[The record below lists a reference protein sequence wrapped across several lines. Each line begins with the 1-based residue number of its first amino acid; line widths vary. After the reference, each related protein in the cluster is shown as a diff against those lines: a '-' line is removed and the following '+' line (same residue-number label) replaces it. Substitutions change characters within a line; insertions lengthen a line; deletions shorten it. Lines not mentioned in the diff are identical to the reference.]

1 MSSGIPELLSRVGDE
16 PANAGLLAELASAC
30 VESDDYASLLLG
42 LRKLL
47 PRIPAEAQSE
57 ARLAIAGLFESAAES
72 RPDRHAAT
80 LLVRA
85 AQLRRME
92 DSPAEHEKA
101 ARALVLAWQRCPGAE
116 VLEAAWNALGSP
128 EVDEAPDVL
137 LVARSQVGTADNRR
151 AALAIL
157 TDRHIQAGRVESA
170 RQSLEA
176 LRALAPDDP
185 AILERLDAIDAI
197 DAIAMLDQ
205 PATPL
210 ARQRGTRLV
219 TDTVIAD
226 VDAASAV
233 VERYEAEMAG
243 ASPDLRVILAR
254 RLFRLLRVDLGRPD
268 RAREVLKYSRD
279 GISEEARDALGRADR
294 RSAGREWEAAV
305 ALLDEAARQS
315 EEPRDQVVLLL
326 EAARL
331 LEAEL
336 DDDERAEKM
345 YRRVRVSAPLAA
357 EVLAFYRDWYAGR
370 DEPRRAYATLAQL
383 HGALVGDDLAP
394 ERIRV
399 AGEMAGLAA
408 GELDSREKAIEAWRR
423 ILVDEP
429 FHEEANGELRRLYSE
444 SGRWHALAEHL
455 DAWIRALPDDAI
467 DQKVDLLFELIA
479 LYQAPDRLPMA
490 DMVIATY
497 QRIVA
502 LAPSNERALDDLAVR
517 YEDRQRWGD
526 LIGVLRQKIE
536 LTEDPKELFD
546 LFARIG
552 DLYLERMRS
561 DVEAIPVLEKLLELD
576 PQNVAI
582 LHRLRDIHRRRSDS
596 ARTYET
602 YRQEL
607 ELLEGSARVDVLVE
621 LARIAGQELFL
632 PEQARAYWR
641 QVLELEPAHE
651 AAVAALQEL
660 SVEQED
666 WPGYVRLLETQLESA
681 TTKKKKVEIL
691 QEMGEIL
698 HTRLGE
704 EERALSLFAQI
715 CELSPFNSHARD
727 FLQRAWVARRA
738 WDRLTGLF
746 EPRSDWKGY
755 VALLR
760 DFARKSDDATLQADI
775 HVEVARIE
783 DERLGDAA
791 AAQASLLDAIEAAR
805 HRDDIARKLLA
816 DHGPRLDAPARLRAQ
831 EVIATHS
838 EDAAEREGAWREV
851 AELRGA
857 AGDTPG
863 ALEAWGRTLTLGVQR
878 GDFAALEP
886 FEAAAEVAGTWD
898 DASHILSDAISATDL
913 DATGARIALHRSIGT
928 VLRGRLANPDGAIA
942 HFRRVLQLAP
952 GDPGALDALEE
963 IHLSRH
969 DFDGLEEVLR
979 ARAEHADDPE
989 RARDARRRLGQLY
1002 EDVFLDLERA
1012 AATYQ
1017 DILDQDPNDEEALV
1031 SLRRA
1036 LAADD
1041 AWGELASALEDLCPR
1056 LSDPARRAALQ
1067 FELATLYREQ
1077 ADEPSMAALHLR
1089 DLLDHPD
1096 ADRDKVLAALT
1107 AMFDAGEAPE
1117 AVAPVLEQVYRDAAD
1132 DVGLARVLSVR
1143 ADTSATSDERL
1154 AVADELARLYEDKL
1168 ADPRGAFDARVR
1180 GFRIDPDDRA
1190 LWADLERLAGTAGA
1204 NPELAA
1210 LWRDAVGLDPPNDA
1224 PRPSGSGAR
1233 EALRVRLARL
1243 LREELGED
1251 DEAVALY
1258 EAILDTA
1265 GVGLQYP
1272 EVLEALVVLYRARDD
1287 QEALVRVLLASSDG
1301 ALPGA
1306 ERRQRILDAGDLL
1319 ATTLGRP
1326 EEAATHWERL
1336 ATEDPTDDAV
1346 SERLEGA
1353 YETLERWDDL
1363 SAHLERRAEALTDQ
1377 GKVDRVRLARAFVR
1391 LERLGESAAAVRD
1404 LLALMASPTCGS
1416 DAREVLLDLASADDT
1431 SEPIRQRII
1440 AGLESHFDQVDDG
1453 WGRAALEE
1461 VRANLGPPGEPRAK
1475 VLLQAARLVVPTDQ
1489 VSTIGDKDP
1498 VVARRA
1504 FELAGHALSEAP
1516 DNARAL
1522 ELLDH
1527 LVGPLGLWAV
1537 YATLCDE
1544 ASARTDN
1551 AAARS
1556 QLIKRVA
1563 VTSETR
1569 LGDDER
1575 AIKAWE
1581 ALRVDHGPVERD
1593 ALEALDQLY
1602 QRIGRAA
1609 LRIGVLRRRAE
1620 IETVPAK
1627 RLAYFK
1633 EASILLDEAGQADQ
1647 AIAFLRRI
1655 VEETRG
1661 VGDPALHTERAEALD
1676 RLDAM
1681 LEAQARHGERVEL
1694 LVASAQTSG
1703 EDAAL
1708 AESYLR
1714 RAAAL
1719 AETEL
1724 RDPDEAVRILEL
1736 LRAGSPEDPETLD
1749 ALDRLHQA
1757 AGRWDDKAALVE
1769 VRHAIAARAG
1779 DADRERILL
1788 FTLGQIRENRLAD
1801 LPGAIEAYAQALAD
1815 APTFPPA
1822 IAALTAH
1829 TRAEDGHASARAVL
1843 ATAHRASDNAKSLA
1857 GVLQQTLEA
1866 GDAGADRV
1874 GLHLEL
1880 ARLMLGP
1887 LQSPAEAFAHAGRA
1901 LAGASSGEA
1910 SEEARQ
1916 LAVESAVAADRVD
1929 EAVLLL
1935 LDAARRSG
1943 SVSARVRGL
1952 ESAIMLLRKHGVAD
1966 ASLALLWQTIVSLQ
1980 PSHPDALDALE
1991 SLARGDGKAQD
2002 LVAVLRLREEVTLD
2016 RGARHDLRMEMA
2028 RLLAG
2033 LPGRER
2039 EAVATYE
2046 TILVEAPRDSDAF
2059 NELAALFRR
2068 LGAHG
2073 ELGDLLEQIIDGAA
2087 AGDETR
2093 AARRELAE
2101 LARQELN
2108 DAPRAVALFR
2118 ELLSESGE
2126 DSESVA
2132 ALEALWGEGRERGA
2146 IFEALEPFYERTE
2159 AWERLVALY
2168 RGTLESEGD
2177 TRLQVECLA
2186 KVARIQEQHLGDP
2199 EGAYESLKALVLR
2212 IEDPEETLDALEAL
2226 AERLGVFPDL
2236 AALHSRMVAE
2246 GLASPTQIARYA
2258 RLALRHL
2265 DDPTTAITHYKLA
2278 LERRPELADARAEL
2292 LGLLEAREAWPELAD
2307 WLEASGHH
2315 ALDAQDKRDYFLRA
2329 ADVSAKQLDAPD
2341 RAAGLLEQALEL
2353 SPTDADLATRI
2364 ADLWSS
2370 LGRQDALQTHLRSWI
2385 ERSDPATVGPFR
2397 LRLAESLFREAESAA
2412 EAVADVRA
2420 ALSVLVAPEDA
2431 ELLLANFLAAPT
2443 HEGPAWKAS
2452 VDSAAVLLEASLD
2465 DRTTDA
2471 LRATIAEA
2479 RFRVLDPSADRR
2491 AALLE
2496 LARAHD
2502 AANDGDAAFER
2513 LAQAAHESPGDLET
2527 EAQLEDLA
2535 RRRDLWP
2542 RLADRYESWLAGALS
2557 PALEQKYIHKVAHIH
2572 DSVLGDDEAAAPWY
2586 ERLLAKQPGNTDALS
2601 MLARYHAERDRPS
2614 DEARVLTL
2622 WIEAE
2627 RAPDALSAH
2636 RRRLAI
2642 LLMDA
2647 LDDPAGAIKLLL
2659 ANLPASARD
2668 SDLRGRLQRLLGEAH
2683 RFDDLGRVLE
2693 LALEDEALSEE
2704 DRIDLLARRAQTA
2717 EVHTGDLDAARD
2729 AALAILALKPEHAFA
2744 LTTLDRVERRREDFP
2759 AVDAVLKRRIDAA
2772 SSDSMR
2778 AQLLVERAEV
2788 AAAHLDAPEAALA
2801 HLIAASEIEGP
2812 GAGSEALRHG
2822 FEALLRPASTRL
2834 AAARKLEPRYEAIED
2849 WPGLA
2854 SVLAMQQ
2861 ASVDTDDAREAL
2873 ARRTAEVMSVRIGD
2887 AAAALRVLLAAFEK
2901 LGGAAGLRPDIEAA
2915 AAASGSFAQVAVAA
2929 RRVMAAQPELGVVR
2943 DLGLWVG
2950 AIERD
2955 RLADPRSAT
2964 ESFEKVLSVDELNHE
2979 AMEALDGLYRELNAT
2994 DELRN
2999 LLDRRLTI
3007 VRDEDRPKILE
3018 ELARL
3023 AAQSEGP
3030 AAALRWWRDLLWS
3043 RPNHAAARQSVEA
3056 MLDDATT
3063 SREAIEVLEPLYR
3076 KDSDWPALAAIYERQ
3091 LAVTEAGAE
3100 ATRLHTQ
3107 LADLYELRLDNGAQ
3121 AFDHLAAAFRAQ
3133 PEDATSLRRLEQLA
3147 NAGSRWSD
3155 LAETLEGTLPQLD
3168 DRTRRTDILL
3178 HAAQI
3183 RELKTKQP
3191 ELAIASLRQAL
3202 NEQPDHR
3209 AALMGLRRLHRAAG
3223 EERDLA
3229 EVTAALARLTPGGE
3243 QHAALWSEVFSL
3255 ATRLGDDDLRVE
3267 AARAKAEGTDGSID
3281 ELAEVYEG
3289 AGHFDAL
3296 AELLAERA
3304 EAADTAA
3311 ERAAL
3316 RIRLGTLRALHLE
3329 DPDGAADAFADALEQ
3344 DPDSSEAFTALDRIY
3359 RARHDWG
3366 SLFGLLVRRAERLGE
3381 TAEAGAL
3388 WAEIG
3393 GIAEE
3398 RLDNQAEAIRTYE
3411 RALERGSG
3419 RARDALIRIFR
3430 VRQRHE
3436 ELAALLI
3443 AKARDTEPPE
3453 SLDLMAEA
3461 AELTVGPL
3469 GRPDDAQALLD
3480 EATAL
3485 APEHLGLRHALASLH
3500 ASQGRYAEAAALLDG
3515 LLPDLRGPAKV
3526 KALLEL
3532 GRLYREHLERPHDAA
3547 KAMLAARDLAPDDAG
3562 LTVVLRELL
3571 EQTGS
3576 WEDLRDLLQAEF
3588 EAATSPNDRCD
3599 RALALAR
3606 LHQEHL
3612 GDAEGFATWIAR
3624 AEEARRDSPEV
3635 AEALIAWHTERGE
3648 WPAVAARLEWLVNY
3662 LQGKKLLS
3670 DLPRRAY
3677 ELGGLFERLDEPD
3690 KALEYY
3696 KIALQADGTYL
3707 PNLIAF
3713 GRLLIARGSWD
3724 RALRVHQNLLMQ
3736 RQKIEDAEA
3745 RSGVLYHL
3753 ALACHELKQ
3762 DAQSKQYIKRLLAEA
3777 PGHAEGLALQARL
3790 QG

>member
-1 MSSGIPELLSRVGDE
+1 MSSGIPELLSRVGDDS
-16 PANAGLLAELASAC
+16 ANDGLLAELAAAC
-30 VESDDYASLLLG
+30 VETDDYKSLLLG

-47 PRIPAEAQSE
+47 ARSTPEDQAA
-57 ARLAIAGLFESAAES
+57 ARLTVAGLLEGAADT
-72 RPDRHAAT
+72 RPERHAAS

-85 AQLRRME
+85 AQLRLADE
-92 DSPAEHEKA
+92 SLAEREQA
-101 ARALVLAWQRCPGAE
+101 ARDLVRAWQLCPGPE
-116 VLEAAWNALGSP
+116 VLETAWNALGSP
-128 EVDEAPDVL
+128 EVEHAPDAL
-137 LVARSQVGTADNRR
+137 FEARAQVGTPENRR
-151 AALAIL
+151 AALSIL
-157 TDRHIQAGRVESA
+157 TDRHIQAGRVEPA
-170 RQSLEA
+170 RRHLEA
-176 LRALAPDDP
+176 LRELAPDDP
-185 AILERLDAIDAI
+185 AIAQRLEALE
-197 DAIAMLDQ
+197 LLTG

-210 ARQRGTRLV
+210 ARKRGTRLA

-243 ASPDLRVILAR
+243 ASQDLRVILAR
-254 RLFRLLRVDLGRPD
+254 RLFRILRVDLGRPD
-268 RAREVLKYSRD
+268 RAREVLKYSRE
-279 GISEEARDALGRADR
+279 GISEAARDVLARADR
-294 RSAGREWEAAV
+294 RSAGREWEGAV

-345 YRRVRVSAPLAA
+345 YRRVRVSAPLSA

-408 GELDSREKAIEAWRR
+408 GDLESREKAMEAWRR

-429 FHEEANGELRRLYSE
+429 YHDEANAELRRLYTE

-455 DAWIRALPDDAI
+455 DAWIRALPDDAVE
-467 DQKVDLLFELIA
+467 QKVDLLFELIA
-479 LYQAPDRLPMA
+479 LYQAPDRLPMD

-497 QRIVA
+497 QRIVT

-536 LTEDPKELFD
+536 LTEDPKELFA

-561 DVEAIPVLEKLLELD
+561 DAEAIPVLEKLLELD

-607 ELLEGSARVDVLVE
+607 ELLTGAERVDVLVE
-621 LARIAGQELFL
+621 LARIASDELFL
-632 PEQARAYWR
+632 PEEARTYWR

-704 EERALSLFAQI
+704 EERALALFAQI

-775 HVEVARIE
+775 HVEIAKVEA
-783 DERLGDAA
+783 ERLGDAA
-791 AAQASLLDAIEAAR
+791 TAQASLLDAIEAAR

-816 DHGPRLDAPARLRAQ
+816 EHGARLDSPARLRAQ

-838 EDAAEREGAWREV
+838 EDEVEREAAWRDV
-851 AELRGA
+851 ATLRGA
-857 AGDTPG
+857 AGDDAG
-863 ALEAWGRTLTLGVQR
+863 ALEAWGHALLLEVQR
-878 GDFAALEP
+878 GESATLPA
-886 FEAAAEVAGTWD
+886 FEAAAEKAGAWD
-898 DASHILSDAISATDL
+898 DAARLLSDAISASPEHSTD
-913 DATGARIALHRSIGT
+913 TRIALHRSIGG
-928 VLRGRLANPDGAIA
+928 VLRGRLANPEGAIA

-952 GDPGALDALEE
+952 GEPSALDALEE

-969 DFDGLEEVLR
+969 DFEGLEEVLR
-979 ARAEHADDPE
+979 ARAEHAEDAE
-989 RARDARRRLGQLY
+989 RGRAARRRLGQLY

-1017 DILDQDPNDEEALV
+1017 DILDQDPDDEEALA

-1036 LAADD
+1036 LSTDE
-1041 AWGELASALEDLCPR
+1041 AWGELASALEDLGPR
-1056 LSDPARRAALQ
+1056 LTEPSRRAALQ
-1067 FELATLYREQ
+1067 FELATLYRQQ

-1089 DLLDHPD
+1089 DLLEHPD
-1096 ADRDKVLAALT
+1096 ADRDAVLEMLT
-1107 AMFDAGEAPE
+1107 GMFDAGEAPE
-1117 AVAPVLEQVYRDAAD
+1117 AVAPVLEQVYRDAGD
-1132 DVGLARVLSVR
+1132 DAGLARVLAVR
-1143 ADTSATSDERL
+1143 ADTSPTSDERL
-1154 AVADELARLYEDKL
+1154 AIADELARLCEEKL

-1180 GFRIDPDDRA
+1180 CFRIDPDDRA
-1190 LWADLERLAGTAGA
+1190 IWAELERLAKEAGA
-1204 NPELAA
+1204 QAELAA
-1210 LWRDAVGLDPPNDA
+1210 LWRDAVGLQPPADA

-1233 EALRVRLARL
+1233 EALRIQLARL
-1243 LREELGED
+1243 LRDDLGGD
-1251 DEAVALY
+1251 DEAVTLY
-1258 EAILDTA
+1258 EAILDA
-1265 GVGLQYP
+1265 PGAGLQHP

-1301 ALPGA
+1301 VLPGA

-1319 ATTLGRP
+1319 ATALGRP
-1326 EEAATHWERL
+1326 AEAAEHWERL
-1336 ATEDPTDDAV
+1336 ATEDPTDDEV
-1346 SERLEGA
+1346 SERLESA
-1353 YETLERWDDL
+1353 YETLEQWEDL
-1363 SAHLERRAEALTDQ
+1363 SAHLERRAEALTDAA
-1377 GKVDRVRLARAFVR
+1377 KVDRVRLARAFVR
-1391 LERLGESAAAVRD
+1391 LERLGESEAAVRD
-1404 LLALMASPTCGS
+1404 LLALVASATCGS
-1416 DAREVLLDLASADDT
+1416 DAREVLLDLAAADDT

-1461 VRANLGPPGEPRAK
+1461 VRATLGPPGEPRAK
-1475 VLLQAARLVVPTDQ
+1475 VLLQAARLVVATDE
-1489 VSTIGDKDP
+1489 VPTIGDRDP

-1504 FELAGHALSEAP
+1504 FELAGRALGEAP
-1516 DNARAL
+1516 DNSKAL

-1527 LVGPLGLWAV
+1527 LVGALDLWSA
-1537 YATLCDE
+1537 YASLCDE
-1544 ASARTDN
+1544 AASRTDN
-1551 AAARS
+1551 AEARS

-1581 ALRVDHGPVERD
+1581 ALRVDHGPVERE

-1602 QRIGRAA
+1602 QRVGRAA

-1620 IETVPAK
+1620 IEAIPAK

-1647 AIAFLRRI
+1647 AVAFLRRI

-1661 VGDPALHTERAEALD
+1661 TSDPALRAERVEAIE
-1676 RLDAM
+1676 RLEEM
-1681 LEAQARHGERVEL
+1681 LAAQARHGERVEL
-1694 LVASAQTSG
+1694 LVASGQTSG
-1703 EDAAL
+1703 EVEATAID
-1708 AESYLR
+1708 YLR

-1719 AETEL
+1719 SESEL

-1736 LRAGSPEDPETLD
+1736 LRAIAPEDSEALD

-1757 AGRWDDKAALVE
+1757 AGRWDEKAALVE
-1769 VRHAIAARAG
+1769 VRLGIAAAAG
-1779 DADRERILL
+1779 DTDRERILL
-1788 FTLGQIRENRLAD
+1788 FTLGQIRENRLSD
-1801 LPGAIEAYAQALAD
+1801 LPGAIEAYAQSLAG

-1822 IAALTAH
+1822 IAALTALS
-1829 TRAEDGHASARAVL
+1829 RPDDGHAAARAAL
-1843 ATAHRASDNAKSLA
+1843 AAAHRESESAKPLA
-1857 GVLQQTLEA
+1857 VVLQQILEA
-1866 GDAGADRV
+1866 GDSGADRIA
-1874 GLHLEL
+1874 LHLEL

-1887 LQSPAEAFAHAGRA
+1887 LSSPGEAFAHAGRA
-1901 LAGASSGEA
+1901 LAGSSGGEA
-1910 SEEARQ
+1910 ADEARQ
-1916 LAVESAVAADRVD
+1916 LAVRSAILAERVD

-1935 LDAARRSG
+1935 LEAARRSG

-1952 ESAIMLLRKHGVAD
+1952 ETAIALLREHGVAEPT
-1966 ASLALLWQTIVSLQ
+1966 LAILWQTIAGLQ
-1980 PSHPDALDALE
+1980 PSHSDALDALE
-1991 SLARGDGKAQD
+1991 TLARASGKSED
-2002 LVAVLRLREEVTLD
+2002 LVAVLRLREEITLD
-2016 RGARHDLRMEMA
+2016 RGARRDLRLEMA

-2033 LPGRER
+2033 MPGRER
-2039 EAVATYE
+2039 EAVASYE
-2046 TILVEAPRDSDAF
+2046 TILADGPRDQEALDD
-2059 NELAALFRR
+2059 LAALFRR
-2068 LGAHG
+2068 LGAHQ
-2073 ELGDLLEQIIDGAA
+2073 ELGDLLEQFIGGAA
-2087 AGDETR
+2087 PGEDTR

-2101 LARQELN
+2101 LARRVLD
-2108 DAPRAVALFR
+2108 DAPRAVALQR
-2118 ELLSESGE
+2118 ELLAESPDDTDAVE
-2126 DSESVA
+2126 
-2132 ALEALWGEGRERGA
+2132 ALEAMWGEGSERA
-2146 IFEALEPFYERTE
+2146 SIFEALEPFYERTE

-2168 RGTLESEGD
+2168 RGTLEADGD

-2186 KVARIQEQHLGDP
+2186 KVARIQELHLGDP

-2226 AERLGVFPDL
+2226 AERLDVFPDL
-2236 AALHSRMVAE
+2236 AALYDRMIAE
-2246 GLASPTQIARYA
+2246 GLASPSQIARHA
-2258 RLALRHL
+2258 RLSVRHL
-2265 DDPTTAITHYKLA
+2265 DDPAAGIAHYILA
-2278 LERRPELADARAEL
+2278 LERQPDLADARAEL
-2292 LGLLEAREAWPELAD
+2292 LELLESREAWPELVD
-2307 WLEASGHH
+2307 WLEASAVE
-2315 ALDAQDKRDYFLRA
+2315 ALDAQEKHGYFLRA
-2329 ADVSAKQLDAPD
+2329 ADISAKRLDAPD
-2341 RAAGLLEQALEL
+2341 RAASLLEQALEL
-2353 SPTDADLATRI
+2353 SPTDAELAARI
-2364 ADLWSS
+2364 ADLWTD
-2370 LGRQDALQTHLRSWI
+2370 LGRQDALRAHLRSWI

-2397 LRLAESLFREAESAA
+2397 LRLAESLFSEAETAS

-2420 ALSVLVAPEDA
+2420 ALSVLAAPEDA
-2431 ELLLANFLAAPT
+2431 ELLLVHFLAAPE
-2443 HEGPAWKAS
+2443 HQGPAWKNA
-2452 VDSAAVLLEASLD
+2452 VDSAAILLEASLD
-2465 DRTTDA
+2465 ERSTDA
-2471 LRATIAEA
+2471 LRAIIAEA

-2491 AALLE
+2491 TALLE
-2496 LARAHD
+2496 LARIHD
-2502 AANDGDAAFER
+2502 AAGDVDAAFER
-2513 LAQAAHESPGDLET
+2513 HAQAAHESPKDTQAES
-2527 EAQLEDLA
+2527 ELEDFA

-2542 RLADRYESWLAGALS
+2542 RLAERYEAWLGESLPS
-2557 PALEQKYIHKVAHIH
+2557 ALEQRYLHKVAHIH
-2572 DSVLGDDEAAAPWY
+2572 DAVLGDDDAAAPWY
-2586 ERLLAKQPGNTDALS
+2586 ERLLSKQPGNIDALS
-2601 MLARYHAERDRPS
+2601 MLSRYHAENERPAE
-2614 DEARVLTL
+2614 EAHVLTL
-2622 WIEAE
+2622 WLEAE
-2627 RAPDALSAH
+2627 KAPEALSAH

-2642 LLMDA
+2642 LRMDA
-2647 LDDPAGAIKLLL
+2647 LNEPAGAIKLLL
-2659 ANLPASARD
+2659 AELPGSARD
-2668 SDLRGRLQRLLGEAH
+2668 PDLRDRLQRLLGEAH
-2683 RFDDLGRVLE
+2683 RFDELANVLAV
-2693 LALEDEALSEE
+2693 ALEDPSLTE
-2704 DRIDLLARRAQTA
+2704 DARVDLLARRAQTA
-2717 EVHTGDLDAARD
+2717 EVHTGDLEVARD
-2729 AALAILALKPEHAFA
+2729 AATAILALRPAHAFA
-2744 LTTLDRVERRREDFP
+2744 LTTLDRVQRRREDYP
-2759 AVDAVLKRRIDAA
+2759 AVDAVLKQRIDAA
-2772 SSDSMR
+2772 KDDAAR
-2778 AQLLVERAEV
+2778 AQLLIERAEV
-2788 AAAHLDAPEAALA
+2788 AVAHLDAPEAALSY
-2801 HLIAASEIEGP
+2801 LSAASELEGA
-2812 GAGSEALRHG
+2812 GTGSEALRQG
-2822 FEALLRPASTRL
+2822 FESLLRPASTRV
-2834 AAARKLEPRYEAIED
+2834 AAARALEPRYEAVGD

-2861 ASVDTDDAREAL
+2861 SALEDVPAREAL
-2873 ARRTAEVMSVRIGD
+2873 ARRTAEVMRERIGD
-2887 AAAALRVLLAAFEK
+2887 QAAALRVLLNAFEK
-2901 LGGAAGLRPDIEAA
+2901 LGGSAALRPDIEAA
-2915 AAASGSFAQVAVAA
+2915 AAAGGSFAQVAEAA
-2929 RRVMAAQPELGVVR
+2929 RRVMAAQPEPGLVR

-2950 AIERD
+2950 GIERD
-2955 RLADPRSAT
+2955 RLSDPRAAT
-2964 ESFEKVLSVDELNHE
+2964 ESFEKVLSSDELNHE
-2979 AMEALDGLYRELNAT
+2979 AMEALDALYRQLNAT
-2994 DELRN
+2994 DQLRT

-3007 VRDEDRPKILE
+3007 VRDEDRPRILE
-3018 ELARL
+3018 ELAEL
-3023 AAQSEGP
+3023 AARSEGP

-3043 RPNHAAARQSVEA
+3043 RPEHAVARSSVEA
-3056 MLDDATT
+3056 MLDDPITA
-3063 SREAIEVLEPLYR
+3063 RDAIEVLEPLYR
-3076 KDSDWPALAAIYERQ
+3076 KESDWSALAAVYERQ
-3091 LAVTEAGAE
+3091 LAVTEPGPD

-3107 LADLYELRLDNGAQ
+3107 LADLYENRLDSAEF

-3133 PEDATSLRRLEQLA
+3133 PEDGGFLRRLEHVA
-3147 NAGSRWSD
+3147 NSAGRWPD
-3155 LAETLEGTLPQLD
+3155 LAETLERVLPQLE
-3168 DRTRRTDILL
+3168 DRPRRTDLLL

-3183 RELKTKQP
+3183 RELKTQQP
-3191 ELAIASLRQAL
+3191 ELAIASLRQVLA
-3202 NEQPDHR
+3202 EQPDHR
-3209 AALMGLRRLHRAAG
+3209 AALMGLRRLHRSAG
-3223 EERDLA
+3223 DERELA
-3229 EVTAALARLTPGGE
+3229 DVTAALARLTPGGE
-3243 QHAALWSEVFSL
+3243 QRAALWSEVFSL
-3255 ATRLGDDDLRVE
+3255 ATRLQDDDLRVE
-3267 AARAKAEGTDGSID
+3267 AARAKAAGADGSIE
-3281 ELAEVYEG
+3281 ELAEVYED

-3296 AELLAERA
+3296 ADLLAERA
-3304 EAADTAA
+3304 EAAESPA

-3344 DPDSSEAFTALDRIY
+3344 DPGSDEAFTALDRIY
-3359 RARHDWG
+3359 RARNDWG

-3381 TAEAGAL
+3381 EPAAGAL

-3393 GIAEE
+3393 GLAEE
-3398 RLDNQAEAIRTYE
+3398 RLDNPTEAVRAYE
-3411 RALERGSG
+3411 RALDRGSE
-3419 RARDALIRIFR
+3419 RARDELIRIFR
-3430 VRQRHE
+3430 MRQRHE
-3436 ELAALLI
+3436 ELAPLLI
-3443 AKARDTEPPE
+3443 AKAAESKPPQ
-3453 SLDLMAEA
+3453 SLDLIAEA
-3461 AELTVGPL
+3461 AELTIGPL
-3469 GRPDDAQALLD
+3469 GRPADAEALLD
-3480 EATAL
+3480 EAA
-3485 APEHLGLRHALASLH
+3485 AKHPEHIGVRHALASLRGG
-3500 ASQGRYAEAAALLDG
+3500 QGRHEEAATLLDG
-3515 LLPDLRGPAKV
+3515 LLPDLEGPAKV

-3576 WEDLRDLLQAEF
+3576 WEELRDLLEQEF
-3588 EAATSPNDRCD
+3588 GTATSPSERCD

-3612 GDAEGFATWIAR
+3612 GDAKGFETWIAK

-3635 AEALIAWHTERGE
+3635 AEALIAWHTSRGE
-3648 WPAVAARLEWLVNY
+3648 WPQVAARLEWVVNY

-3713 GRLLIARGSWD
+3713 GRLLIARESWD

-3736 RQKIEDAEA
+3736 RQKIEDPATRA
-3745 RSGVLYHL
+3745 GVLYNL
-3753 ALACHELKQ
+3753 ALACHQLKQ
-3762 DAQSKQYIKRLLAEA
+3762 DAQAKQYIKRLLAEV
-3777 PGHAEGLALQARL
+3777 PDHEEGLSLQARL
-3790 QG
+3790 QS

>member
-1 MSSGIPELLSRVGDE
+1 MSSGIPELLSRVGDD
-16 PANAGLLAELASAC
+16 PADDGLLAELASAC
-30 VESDDYASLLLG
+30 VEADDYASLLLG
-42 LRKLL
+42 LRKML
-47 PRIPAEAQSE
+47 PHAPAAARAE
-57 ARLAIAGLFESAAES
+57 ARLTVAGLFESAAES

-85 AQLRRME
+85 AQLRLLD
-92 DSPAEHEKA
+92 DSPSEREKA
-101 ARALVLAWQRCPGAE
+101 ARALVLAWQRCPGPA
-116 VLEAAWNALGSP
+116 VLEVAWNALGSP
-128 EVDEAPDVL
+128 EVEDAPDAL
-137 LVARSQVGTADNRR
+137 FVARSQVGTSDNRR

-170 RQSLEA
+170 RQTLEE
-176 LRALAPDDP
+176 LRLLAPSDP
-185 AILERLDAIDAI
+185 AILERIAAIER
-197 DAIAMLDQ
+197 LSG
-205 PATPL
+205 PATPPS
-210 ARQRGTRLV
+210 RKRGTRLA

-254 RLFRLLRVDLGRPD
+254 RLFRILKVDLGRLD
-268 RAREVLKYSRD
+268 RAREVLKYSRE
-279 GISEEARDALGRADR
+279 GISDEARDVLARADR

-305 ALLDEAARQS
+305 ALLDEAARRS
-315 EEPRDQVVLLL
+315 EEPRDQVVMLL

-345 YRRVRVSAPLAA
+345 YRRVRVSAPLAV

-383 HGALVGDDLAP
+383 HGALVADDLAP

-455 DAWIRALPDDAI
+455 DAWVRALPDDAI

-479 LYQAPDRLPMA
+479 LYQAPDRLPMD

-561 DVEAIPVLEKLLELD
+561 DAEAIPVLERLLELD

-602 YRQEL
+602 YRHEL
-607 ELLEGSARVDVLVE
+607 ELLEGPARVDVLVE

-641 QVLELEPAHE
+641 QVLELEPTHD

-755 VALLR
+755 LALLR

-775 HVEVARIE
+775 YVEIARVE
-783 DERLGDAA
+783 SEQMGDAA
-791 AAQASLLDAIEAAR
+791 TAQASLLDAIEAAR

-816 DHGPRLDAPARLRAQ
+816 EHGPRLDAPARLRAQ

-838 EDAAEREGAWREV
+838 DDEAEREGAWRDV
-851 AELRGA
+851 AELRGD
-857 AGDTPG
+857 AGDAAG
-863 ALEAWGRTLTLGVQR
+863 ALEAWGHTLTLEVRR
-878 GDFAALEP
+878 GDFTALAP
-886 FEAAAEVAGTWD
+886 FEAAAEAAGTWD
-898 DASHILSDAISATDL
+898 AASHILSDAISAID
-913 DATGARIALHRSIGT
+913 DDSSEARIALHRSIGA
-928 VLRGRLANPDGAIA
+928 VLRGRLANSDGAIA

-989 RARDARRRLGQLY
+989 RGRDARRRLGQLY

-1017 DILDQDPNDEEALV
+1017 DILDQDPDDEEALV

-1036 LAADD
+1036 LTADE

-1067 FELATLYREQ
+1067 FELASLYREQ
-1077 ADEPSMAALHLR
+1077 AGEPSMAALHLR

-1096 ADRDKVLAALT
+1096 ADRDAVIAALV
-1107 AMFDAGEAPE
+1107 AMFEGGEAPE
-1117 AVAPVLEQVYRDAAD
+1117 AVAPALEQVYRDAAD
-1132 DVGLARVLSVR
+1132 DAGLARVLSVR
-1143 ADTSATSDERL
+1143 ADTSPTSDERL

-1180 GFRIDPDDRA
+1180 SFRIDPDDRA
-1190 LWADLERLAGTAGA
+1190 LWAELERLAGTAGA
-1204 NPELAA
+1204 GSELAA
-1210 LWRDAVGLDPPNDA
+1210 LWRDAVGLQPPSDA

-1233 EALRVRLARL
+1233 EALRIRLARL
-1243 LREELGED
+1243 LREELAGD

-1265 GVGLQYP
+1265 GAGVQYP

-1301 ALPGA
+1301 VLPGA

-1326 EEAATHWERL
+1326 GEAATQWERL
-1336 ATEDPTDDAV
+1336 ATEDPTDDEV
-1346 SERLEGA
+1346 SERLQDA
-1353 YETLERWDDL
+1353 YELLERWDDL
-1363 SAHLERRAEALTDQ
+1363 SAHLARRAEALTDDA
-1377 GKVDRVRLARAFVR
+1377 KVDRVRLARAFVR
-1391 LERLGESAAAVRD
+1391 LERLGESEAAVRD
-1404 LLALMASPTCGS
+1404 LLALMTSPTCGS
-1416 DAREVLLDLASADDT
+1416 DAREVLLDLTTADET
-1431 SEPIRQRII
+1431 SEPIRQRIL

-1461 VRANLGPPGEPRAK
+1461 VRATLGPPGEPRAK
-1475 VLLQAARLVVPTDQ
+1475 VLLQAASLVVPTDQ
-1489 VSTIGDKDP
+1489 VPTIGDKDP

-1504 FELAGHALSEAP
+1504 FELAGRALAEAP

-1527 LVGPLGLWAV
+1527 LVGPLDLWAV
-1537 YATLCDE
+1537 YATLCDD

-1563 VTSETR
+1563 VTAETR

-1575 AIKAWE
+1575 AITAWE

-1602 QRIGRAA
+1602 QRMGRAA

-1620 IETVPAK
+1620 IEAVPAK

-1633 EASILLDEAGQADQ
+1633 EASVLLDEAGQADQ

-1661 VGDPALHTERAEALD
+1661 TSEPALRAERAEALE

-1694 LVASAQTSG
+1694 LVATGQTSG
-1703 EDAAL
+1703 EDPAL
-1708 AESYLR
+1708 VAGYLR
-1714 RAAAL
+1714 HAAAL

-1736 LRAGSPEDPETLD
+1736 LRADSPGDPETLD
-1749 ALDRLHQA
+1749 ALERLHQA
-1757 AGRWDDKAALVE
+1757 AGRWDEKAAIVE
-1769 VRHAIAARAG
+1769 MRRAMAARAG
-1779 DADRERILL
+1779 DADRERTLL
-1788 FTLGQIRENRLAD
+1788 FTLGQLRENRLGD
-1801 LPGAIEAYAQALAD
+1801 LPGAIEAYAQALTG
-1815 APTFPPA
+1815 APGFPPA
-1822 IAALTAH
+1822 IAALTALA
-1829 TRAEDGHASARAVL
+1829 RAEDGHASARAAL
-1843 ATAHRASDNAKSLA
+1843 ATAHRASVSAKPLA
-1857 GVLQQTLEA
+1857 TVLQQTLEA

-1880 ARLMLGP
+1880 ARLMLEP
-1887 LQSPAEAFAHAGRA
+1887 LQDPAEALAHAGRA
-1901 LAGASSGEA
+1901 LAGASSGA
-1910 SEEARQ
+1910 AADEARR
-1916 LAVESAVAADRVD
+1916 LAVESAVAAERVE
-1929 EAVLLL
+1929 EAVMLL
-1935 LDAARRSG
+1935 LDSARRSG

-1952 ESAIMLLRKHGVAD
+1952 ESAIALLREHGVAD
-1966 ASLALLWQTIVSLQ
+1966 ASLALLWQTIASLQ
-1980 PSHPDALDALE
+1980 PSHEAALDALE
-1991 SLARGDGKAQD
+1991 SLARDAGKPQD
-2002 LVAVLRLREEVTLD
+2002 LVAVLQLREDVTLD
-2016 RGARHDLRMEMA
+2016 RDARRELRMEMA

-2046 TILVEAPRDSDAF
+2046 TVLAEAPRDAAAF

-2068 LGAHG
+2068 LHAHR
-2073 ELGDLLEQIIDGAA
+2073 ELGDLLEQFIDGAA
-2087 AGDETR
+2087 AGEDTVP
-2093 AARRELAE
+2093 ARRELAH
-2101 LARQELN
+2101 LARGVLD
-2108 DAPRAVALFR
+2108 DAPRAVALYR
-2118 ELLSESGE
+2118 ELLAESAE
-2126 DSESVA
+2126 DSEAVE
-2132 ALEALWGEGRERGA
+2132 ALEAMWGEGRERLA
-2146 IFEALEPFYERTE
+2146 IFEALEPFYEGTD

-2212 IEDPEETLDALEAL
+2212 IEDPEETLDALAAL
-2226 AERLGVFPDL
+2226 AERLDVFADL
-2236 AALHSRMVAE
+2236 GALHRRMIAE
-2246 GLASPTQIARYA
+2246 GLASPNQIARYA
-2258 RLALRHL
+2258 RLALQHL
-2265 DDPTTAITHYKLA
+2265 DDPAAAIAHYTLA

-2292 LGLLEAREAWPELAD
+2292 LELLEAREAWPELVD
-2307 WLEASGHH
+2307 WLDASAHH
-2315 ALDAQDKRDYFLRA
+2315 ALDAQQKRDYLLRA
-2329 ADVSAKQLDAPD
+2329 ADISAKLLDAPD

-2353 SPTDADLATRI
+2353 SPTDAQLATQI

-2370 LGRQDALQTHLRSWI
+2370 LGRQDALRAHLRAWI

-2397 LRLAESLFREAESAA
+2397 LRLAESLFRDAETAA

-2420 ALSVLVAPEDA
+2420 ALSVMAAPEDA
-2431 ELLLANFLAAPT
+2431 ELLLVNFLAAPA
-2443 HEGPAWKAS
+2443 HEGPAWKAG

-2465 DRTTDA
+2465 ERATDR

-2496 LARAHD
+2496 LARTHD
-2502 AANDGDAAFER
+2502 AANDVDAAFER
-2513 LAQAAHESPGDLET
+2513 LAQAAHESPGDSET
-2527 EAQLEDLA
+2527 EALLEDLA

-2542 RLADRYESWLAGALS
+2542 RLADRYESWLGDALK
-2557 PALEQKYIHKVAHIH
+2557 PALEQKYIHKIAHIH
-2572 DSVLGDDEAAAPWY
+2572 DTVLGDDDAAAPWY
-2586 ERLLAKQPGNTDALS
+2586 ERLLAKQPGNIDALS
-2601 MLARYHAERDRPS
+2601 MLARYHAENERPS
-2614 DEARVLTL
+2614 DEARVLIL

-2627 RAPDALSAH
+2627 KAPDALSAH

-2642 LLMDA
+2642 LRMDA
-2647 LDDPAGAIKLLL
+2647 LGEPAGAIKLLL
-2659 ANLPASARD
+2659 ADLPASARD
-2668 SDLRGRLQRLLGEAH
+2668 PDLRSRLQRLLGEAH
-2683 RFDDLGRVLE
+2683 RFDDLSRVLA
-2693 LALEDEALSEE
+2693 LALEDDSLTAET
-2704 DRIDLLARRAQTA
+2704 RIDLLARRAQTA
-2717 EVHTGDLDAARD
+2717 EVHTGDLEAARD
-2729 AALAILALKPEHAFA
+2729 AARAILALQPDHAFA
-2744 LTTLDRVERRREDFP
+2744 LTTLERVERRREDFP
-2759 AVDAVLKRRIDAA
+2759 AVDAVLKQRIDAA
-2772 SSDSMR
+2772 PSDSMR
-2778 AQLLVERAEV
+2778 ARLLIERAELAV
-2788 AAAHLDAPEAALA
+2788 AHLDAPEAALSY
-2801 HLIAASEIEGP
+2801 LNIASELEGP
-2812 GAGSEALRHG
+2812 GAGSEALRQG

-2834 AAARKLEPRYEAIED
+2834 AAARALEPRYEAVED

-2861 ASVDTDDAREAL
+2861 PGLDSDAAREAL
-2873 ARRTAEVMSVRIGD
+2873 ARRTAQVMRERIGD
-2887 AAAALRVLLAAFEK
+2887 AGAALRVLLAAFET
-2901 LGGAAGLRPDIEAA
+2901 LGGAAGLRPDIEAVA
-2915 AAASGSFAQVAVAA
+2915 EASGSFAQVTAAA
-2929 RRVMAAQPELGVVR
+2929 RRVMAAQPEPGVVR

-2964 ESFEKVLSVDELNHE
+2964 ESFEKVLSADELNHE
-2979 AMEALDGLYRELNAT
+2979 AMEALDGLYRELNAS

-3007 VRDEDRPKILE
+3007 VRDEERPKILE
-3018 ELARL
+3018 ELAVL

-3043 RPNHAAARQSVEA
+3043 RPSHAAARLSVEA
-3056 MLDDATT
+3056 MLDDAAT

-3076 KDSDWPALAAIYERQ
+3076 QDSDWSALAAIYERQ
-3091 LAVTEAGAE
+3091 LAVTEPGAD

-3107 LADLYELRLDNGAQ
+3107 LADLYENRLDDGGQ
-3121 AFDHLAAAFRAQ
+3121 AFDHLAAALRAQ
-3133 PEDATSLRRLEQLA
+3133 PEDVASLRRLEHLA
-3147 NAGSRWSD
+3147 SAGSRWSD
-3155 LAETLEGTLPQLD
+3155 LAELLEGLLPQLD
-3168 DRTRRTDILL
+3168 DRTRRTDLL
-3178 HAAQI
+3178 LRVAQI
-3183 RELKTKQP
+3183 REVKTEQP
-3191 ELAIASLRQAL
+3191 GLAIASLRQAL
-3202 NEQPDHR
+3202 TEQPDHR
-3209 AALMGLRRLHRAAG
+3209 AALMGLRRLHRGAG
-3223 EERDLA
+3223 DEQELA

-3243 QHAALWSEVFSL
+3243 QHAALWNEVFLL

-3267 AARAKAEGTDGSID
+3267 AARAKAEGSGGSIE
-3281 ELAEVYEG
+3281 ELAEVYED

-3296 AELLAERA
+3296 AELLAKRA
-3304 EAADTAA
+3304 EAAGTAT

-3316 RIRLGTLRALHLE
+3316 RIRLGTLRAVHLD
-3329 DPDGAADAFADALEQ
+3329 DPDGAADAFSDALEQ
-3344 DPDSSEAFTALDRIY
+3344 DPDSSEAFAALDRIY
-3359 RARHDWG
+3359 RAREDWG
-3366 SLFGLLVRRAERLGE
+3366 SLFGLLVRRAEQLGE
-3381 TAEAGAL
+3381 TPEAGAL
-3388 WAEIG
+3388 WAEI
-3393 GIAEE
+3393 ASVSEE
-3398 RLDNQAEAIRTYE
+3398 RLDNQAEAVRAYE
-3411 RALERGSG
+3411 RALARGSE
-3419 RARDALIRIFR
+3419 RARDELIRIFR
-3430 VRQRHE
+3430 ARQRHE

-3443 AKARDTEPPE
+3443 AKARDTKPPA
-3453 SLDLMAEA
+3453 SLDLLAEA
-3461 AELTVGPL
+3461 AELTIGPL
-3469 GRPDDAQALLD
+3469 GRPDDAQTLLD
-3480 EATAL
+3480 EAAAL
-3485 APEHLGLRHALASLH
+3485 DPEHKGLRHALASLRG
-3500 ASQGRYAEAAALLDG
+3500 SQGRHAEAAALLDG
-3515 LLPDLRGPAKV
+3515 LLPDLKGPAKV

-3547 KAMLAARDLAPDDAG
+3547 KAMLAARDLAPEDAG

-3576 WEDLRDLLQAEF
+3576 WEQLSDLLEAEF
-3588 EAATSPNDRCD
+3588 KAATSPNDRCD

-3612 GDAEGFATWIAR
+3612 GDAAGFTTWIAR
-3624 AEEARRDSPEV
+3624 AEEARRDSPDV
-3635 AEALIAWHTERGE
+3635 AEALIAWHTERKE
-3648 WPAVAARLEWLVNY
+3648 WAEVAARLEWLVNY

-3677 ELGGLFERLDEPD
+3677 ELGGLFERLDEPE

-3707 PNLIAF
+3707 PNLVAF
-3713 GRLLIARGSWD
+3713 GRLLIARESWD

-3736 RQKIEDAEA
+3736 RQKIEDAET
-3745 RSGVLYHL
+3745 RSGVLYNL